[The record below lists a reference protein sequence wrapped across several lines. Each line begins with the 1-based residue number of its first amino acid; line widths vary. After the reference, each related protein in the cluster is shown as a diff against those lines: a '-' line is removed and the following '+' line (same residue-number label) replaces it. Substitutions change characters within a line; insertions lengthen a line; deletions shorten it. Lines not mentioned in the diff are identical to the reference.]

1 MISLREAREQK
12 NLSVDELAAASNVT
26 AETINA
32 IEDGSARAS
41 IVVGLKLSKAL
52 GNPTT
57 EIIELAPQMTG
68 VLGGGADPL
77 LGPRVGPR

>member
-12 NLSVDELAAASNVT
+12 NLSVAELAAASNVT
-26 AETINA
+26 TETIAA
-32 IEDGSARAS
+32 IENGQRAS
-41 IVVGLKLSKAL
+41 VVVGLKLSKAL
-52 GNPTT
+52 GKPTT
-57 EIIELAPQMTG
+57 EIVELAPQMTG

>member
-1 MISLREAREQK
+1 MISLKEAREQK
-12 NLSVDELAAASNVT
+12 NWTVDDLAAASLVS
-26 AETINA
+26 AETIA
-32 IEDGSARAS
+32 SIEDGSARAS
-41 IVVGLKLSKAL
+41 VVTGLKLSKAL
-52 GNPTT
+52 GKATT

>member
-26 AETINA
+26 VETIA
-32 IEDGSARAS
+32 SIEDGSARAS
-41 IVVGLKLSKAL
+41 VVTGLKLSRAL
-52 GNPTT
+52 GMPPT

>member
-12 NLSVDELAAASNVT
+12 NLSVEDLAAASNVT
-26 AETINA
+26 AETINS

-41 IVVGLKLSKAL
+41 VVVGLKLSKAL
-52 GNPTT
+52 GMPTT

>member
-26 AETINA
+26 SETITS

-41 IVVGLKLSKAL
+41 VVTGFKLSRAL
-52 GNPTT
+52 GMPTT
-57 EIIELAPQMTG
+57 EIKELAPQMTG